1 MSSLSSLLRPYG
13 DKSVISVFVLGISS
27 GFPWVMIGSALTLW
41 LKEAHLS
48 RSAIGFAGLIFS
60 VYAINFLWAPLLDRY
75 APRLGPLGKR
85 RAWIAICQLAIAV
98 SCWAMGSFNPADS
111 AAALMAVALLLAVCS
126 ATQDVAVDAYRTDG
140 LRLENPKN
148 LSANSVA
155 TMAGWWTGYAGLGG
169 LPLILSDQGWS
180 WPQLYLLM
188 AGIMLLLWVITWCL
202 PDPPNRHVQQADSAA
217 YAYPL
222 PAAGK
227 VKLSVL
233 MLGPFLLILWGVL
246 AGAGVNWALVPG
258 LASDYLTALLI
269 MLGLVNLLL
278 IIRALMQVP
287 KPAQVGHADRS
298 DRVLH
303 WLMTTII
310 EPLDEFFR
318 RQGTRYALS
327 LLAFMLM
334 FKLGEAMLGR
344 MSIVF
349 YKEVGFS
356 NTEIAEYSKL
366 LTWWATVLF
375 AIPCGLL
382 NARLGTFKGLF
393 LAGIFMAASNLMF
406 SFIAIKGPDTFWLG
420 AAVLVDGFTS
430 AWATIAFVAFISAQC
445 NQKFSATQY
454 ALFASIGNFGR
465 TNIAANSGVLVTA
478 LGGNWALFFVLTSLM
493 VLPGLW
499 ILWRLRSALEGR
511 EQREKAH

>member
-1 MSSLSSLLRPYG
+1 MPSLATLLRPYG
-13 DKSVISVFVLGISS
+13 QKSVISVFVLGISS

-75 APRLGPLGKR
+75 APNVGPLGKR
-85 RAWIAICQLAIAV
+85 RAWIAICQLAIAL
-98 SCWAMGSFNPADS
+98 SCWGMGAFDPAITP
-111 AAALMAVALLLAVCS
+111 AGLMAVALFLAFCS

-140 LRLENPKN
+140 LQQSDPKN

-169 LPLILSDQGWS
+169 LPLILSDHGWS
-180 WPQLYLLM
+180 WPSLYLLM
-188 AGIMLLLWVITWCL
+188 ASIMLFLWLVTWCL
-202 PDPPNRHVQQADSAA
+202 PDPPNRHIYQADPFQ
-217 YAYPL
+217 YTYKL
-222 PAAGK
+222 PGTRKLQLLGLLLAPILLIVWGSLSGAGISW
-227 VKLSVL
+227 VQIPGFPSDYL
-233 MLGPFLLILWGVL
+233 MALLIL
-246 AGAGVNWALVPG
+246 
-258 LASDYLTALLI
+258 
-269 MLGLVNLLL
+269 LGLVNLIL

-287 KPAQVGHADRS
+287 APTVIAHAS
-298 DRVLH
+298 RVDTMLH
-303 WLMTTII
+303 WLIATVV

-327 LLAFMLM
+327 LLIFMLV

-356 NTEIAEYSKL
+356 NSDIAEYSKL

-382 NARLGTFKGLF
+382 NARLGTFRGLF

-406 SFIAIKGPDTFWLG
+406 SLIAIKGPDTFWLG

-430 AWATIAFVAFISAQC
+430 AWATVAFVAFISAQC

-465 TNIAANSGVLVTA
+465 TNIAANSGVLVN
-478 LGGNWALFFVLTSLM
+478 LLDGNWALFFVLTSLM
-493 VLPGLW
+493 VIPGLC
-499 ILWRLRSALEGR
+499 ILWRMRKTIGSGLKE
-511 EQREKAH
+511 

>member
-1 MSSLSSLLRPYG
+1 MPSLSTLLRPYG

-27 GFPWVMIGSALTLW
+27 GFPWVMIGSALSLW

-85 RAWIAICQLAIAV
+85 RAWIAICQLAIAIC
-98 SCWAMGSFNPADS
+98 CWAMGLFNPVDA
-111 AAALMAVALLLAVCS
+111 AAALMAVALLLAFCS

-140 LRLENPKN
+140 LKLDDAKN

-169 LPLILSDQGWS
+169 LPLILSDHGWS
-180 WPQLYLLM
+180 WPQLYWLM
-188 AGIMLLLWVITWCL
+188 AGIMLLLWAITGFL
-202 PDPPNRHVQQADSAA
+202 PDPPNRHVHQTDQAA
-217 YAYPL
+217 YTYPL
-222 PAAGK
+222 PGLGKIKLAG
-227 VKLSVL
+227 L
-233 MLGPFLLILWGVL
+233 MLGPFLLILWGAL
-246 AGAGVNWALVPG
+246 AGAGISWALIPG

-269 MLGLVNLLL
+269 MLGLVNLIL

-287 KPAQVGHADRS
+287 RPAQVATATPS
-298 DRVLH
+298 DRLLH

-327 LLAFMLM
+327 LLAFMLV

-356 NTEIAEYSKL
+356 NTDIAEYSKL

-406 SFIAIKGPDTFWLG
+406 SLIAIKGPDTFWLG

-430 AWATIAFVAFISAQC
+430 AWATVAFVAFISAQC

-478 LGGNWALFFVLTSLM
+478 LGGNWALFFILTSLM
-493 VLPGLW
+493 VIPGLW
-499 ILWRLRSALEGR
+499 ILWRLRNALEGAVKT
-511 EQREKAH
+511 EKAH

>member
-1 MSSLSSLLRPYG
+1 MQSLTTHLRPYG
-13 DKSVISVFVLGISS
+13 EKSVISVFVLGISS
-27 GFPWVMIGSALTLW
+27 GFPWVMIGSALSLW

-75 APRLGPLGKR
+75 APHLGTLGKR
-85 RAWIAICQLAIAV
+85 RAWIAICQLAIALC
-98 SCWAMGSFNPADS
+98 CWAMGSFNPSNS
-111 AAALMAVALLLAVCS
+111 APALMAVALLLAFCS

-140 LRLENPKN
+140 LRLNDAKN

-169 LPLILSDQGWS
+169 LPLILSDRGWS
-180 WPQLYLLM
+180 WPELYALM
-188 AGIMLLLWVITWCL
+188 AGIMAGLWLITWCL
-202 PDPPNRHVQQADSAA
+202 PDPPNRHVHQADTAS
-217 YAYPL
+217 YAYQL
-222 PAAGK
+222 PSTGK
-227 VKLSVL
+227 IKLTGL
-233 MLGPFLLILWGVL
+233 LLGPFLLIVWGCL
-246 AGAGVNWALVPG
+246 SGAGIGWAQVPG
-258 LASDYLTALLI
+258 IATDYLTALLI
-269 MLGLVNLLL
+269 LLGLINLIL

-287 KPAQVGHADRS
+287 APSPTPKANGS
-298 DRVLH
+298 DRLLH
-303 WLMTTII
+303 WLMTTVI

-327 LLAFMLM
+327 LLAFMLV

-406 SFIAIKGPDTFWLG
+406 SLIAIKGPDTFWLG
-420 AAVLVDGFTS
+420 AAVLLDGFTS
-430 AWATIAFVAFISAQC
+430 AWATVAFVAFISAQC

-493 VLPGLW
+493 VIPGLW
-499 ILWRLRSALEGR
+499 ILWRLRGALEGKT
-511 EQREKAH
+511 EVVKAH